1 MLFRSPT
8 TKTEIDVIVFDKKI
22 SIKTLSGINYG
33 GVKLIWT
40 VDRDKSI
47 EFKNNYKP
55 VCDILLVRVNW
66 NSEGGLFLIPQ
77 KVQEQVIDFLGIDEY
92 IKLPKQ
98 NTNPRGVEIS
108 SSALKM
114 LLNNN
119 ETKSIPIFWKKE
131 VIQYNTYSKWI
142 ELWQQD

>member
-1 MLFRSPT
+1 MEVGNLRERIITALLIYYFGNKNVISDIPT

-66 NSEGGLFLIPQ
+66 NSEGGLFLIP
-77 KVQEQVIDFLGIDEY
+77 D
-92 IKLPKQ
+92 
-98 NTNPRGVEIS
+98 R
-108 SSALKM
+108 
-114 LLNNN
+114 
-119 ETKSIPIFWKKE
+119 KS
-131 VIQYNTYSKWI
+131 VV
-142 ELWQQD
+142 